1 MKILDLINIM
11 ILNEFNQFK
20 TLVKNKYS
28 SYIKNDCICLNVYD
42 IYNIYYYEQIKKSEN
57 ECNSLMNKWIYY
69 GLVEE
74 YLDKYDYYEELTIKI
89 DF

>member
-20 TLVKNKYS
+20 TLVKNTYS
-28 SYIKNDCICLNVYD
+28 SCIKYGYLILDVNNILN
-42 IYNIYYYEQIKKSEN
+42 IYNFEKSCAECIK
-57 ECNSLMNKWIYY
+57 LMKIWINY
-69 GLVEE
+69 GLVEK
-74 YLDKYDYYEELTIKI
+74 DSYYEELTIKI